1 MYTPCATLWP
11 ALEIATRAFDDE
23 AWIAATRE
31 RLAAAA
37 ARLDRVLRDG
47 GLEPSGASPLFR
59 LVEHPSAASV
69 FQSLGEHGI
78 LARHFPDQPNRLRL
92 GLPPDDAALAL
103 LGQALIASRAA
114 VS

>member
-1 MYTPCATLWP
+1 MAK
-11 ALEIATRAFDDE
+11 
-23 AWIAATRE
+23 E
-31 RLAAAA
+31 RLKVGCIGAGTIFFRHAAGWAES
-37 ARLDRVLRDG
+37 DN
-47 GLEPSGASPLFR
+47 R

-78 LARHFPDQPNRLRL
+78 LARHFPDQLNRLRL

-103 LGQALIASRAA
+103 LGQALAASRAA